1 MGELFALL
9 AALTWALAVICF
21 RKSGE
26 TISPIPLNLF
36 KNLLGIVLILPTM
49 AILGEAFL
57 YPAPPR
63 DIVLLLVSGALGI
76 GLSDTMFFKSLN
88 MIGAGMSAI
97 VDCFYSPFIISLS
110 MLLLGERLTALQI
123 IGAVL
128 IVSAVFAATFEKRND
143 AISRRNLI
151 WGILWG
157 VGAMATVALGIVI
170 IKPILGHLPILWSAQ
185 VRFIGGCLV
194 LVVMVFLRPHRMRIL
209 EMRRFAHGWKFM
221 LVGSILGS
229 YGALIFWLA
238 GMKYTQASL
247 AAALNQTSNLFVFIF
262 AAILLKELINLQ
274 RVIGIV
280 LGAGGVVLVM
290 LG

>member
-9 AALTWALAVICF
+9 AALTWAFAVICF

-49 AILGEAFL
+49 AILGQTFL
-57 YPAPPR
+57 YSAPPR
-63 DIVLLLVSGALGI
+63 EIILLLISGALGI

-88 MIGAGMSAI
+88 TIGAGLSAI
-97 VDCFYSPFIISLS
+97 VDCLYSPFIICLS
-110 MLLLGERLTALQI
+110 VLILGERLTPLQVV
-123 IGAVL
+123 GAIL
-128 IVSAVFAATFEKRND
+128 IVSAVFAATFEKKND

-151 WGILWG
+151 WGIFWG
-157 VGAMATVALGIVI
+157 VGAMATVALSIVI

-185 VRFIGGCLV
+185 IRFIGGCVV
-194 LVVMVFLRPHRMRIL
+194 LVVIVLSRPNRLRIF
-209 EMRRFAHGWKFM
+209 EIRRFAHGWKYM
-221 LVGSILGS
+221 LIGSILGS

-238 GMKYTQASL
+238 GMKYTQASI
-247 AAALNQTSNLFVFIF
+247 AAALNQTSILFVFIF
-262 AAILLKELINLQ
+262 AAVLLKEVINLQ
-274 RVIGIV
+274 RAIGII
-280 LGAGGVVLVM
+280 LGVGGVILVM

>member
-36 KNLLGIVLILPTM
+36 KNLLGIVLIVPTM
-49 AILGEAFL
+49 IILGQTFL
-57 YPAPPR
+57 FPAPPR
-63 DIVLLLVSGALGI
+63 EIFLLLISGALGI

-88 MIGAGMSAI
+88 MIGAGLSAI
-97 VDCFYSPFIISLS
+97 VDCLYSPFIICLS
-110 MLLLGERLTALQI
+110 MLILGERLTALQVV
-123 IGAVL
+123 GAIL
-128 IVSAVFAATFEKRND
+128 IVSAVFAATFEKKND
-143 AISRRNLI
+143 NLSRRNLI
-151 WGILWG
+151 WGIFWG
-157 VGAMATVALGIVI
+157 VGAMATVALSIVI

-185 VRFIGGCLV
+185 IRFVGGCLV
-194 LVVMVFLRPHRMRIL
+194 LALIVLSRPNRLRIF
-209 EMRRFAHGWKFM
+209 EIRRFAHGWKSM

-238 GMKYTQASL
+238 GMKYTQASI
-247 AAALNQTSNLFVFIF
+247 AAALNQTSILFVFIF
-262 AAILLKELINLQ
+262 AAVLLKEMINLQ
-274 RVIGIV
+274 RAIGIT
-280 LGAGGVVLVM
+280 LGAAGVFLVM